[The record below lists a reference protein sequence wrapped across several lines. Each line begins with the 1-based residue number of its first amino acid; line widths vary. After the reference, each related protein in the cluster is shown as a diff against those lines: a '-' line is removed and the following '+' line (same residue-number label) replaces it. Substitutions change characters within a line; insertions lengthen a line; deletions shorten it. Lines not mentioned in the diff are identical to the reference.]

1 MDTERQLKDNN
12 VKLEEHHVSEVEV
25 QKLLSNCTKE
35 QVMPTDFRTA
45 VVATVPP
52 EFQNTSTIDIHAWS
66 DACTKLVTLRDHI
79 QKALILQTH
88 AEQDVQ
94 RRFDGLIALREHFK
108 KALILKTDAEQE
120 IQSRFDGWMKIL
132 RDISNE
138 CAPLELHQLAA
149 KIRNPNFGFDKG
161 S

>member
-1 MDTERQLKDNN
+1 VDTERQLKDNN

-35 QVMPTDFRTA
+35 QVMPTTDFRTA
-45 VVATVPP
+45 VLATVPP

-79 QKALILQTH
+79 Q
-88 AEQDVQ
+88 
-94 RRFDGLIALREHFK
+94 